1 MWQRSTQGGAKAEGE
16 AQCVLPEER
25 RGGRVAHDLSPM
37 QGIAAIVVQQ
47 LLGDGLGSQQRLHA
61 RLVPAASGSHQ
72 SGDAA
77 DVLKG
82 VG

>member
-1 MWQRSTQGGAKAEGE
+1 MRAAGGAPRWPG
-16 AQCVLPEER
+16 
-25 RGGRVAHDLSPM
+25 VAHDLSPM

-77 DVLKG
+77 DVLKVG